1 MDCIFIEALKV
12 DTVIGVYDW
21 ERTLHQSLS
30 LDLEMDTDIRPAAAS
45 DDVSLTLDYAA
56 ISQRIQHFA
65 DQHQF
70 ALIETFAEKLVE
82 TLRHEYPLG
91 RVKLTVHKPGAVAQA
106 RSVGLTITRGEA

>member
-12 DTVIGVYDW
+12 DTIIGVYDW

-30 LDLEMDTDIRPAAAS
+30 LDLEMSTDIRPAAAS

-65 DQHQF
+65 DEHQF
-70 ALIETFAEKLVE
+70 ALIETFAEKLIE
-82 TLRHEYPLG
+82 ILRDEFPITQ
-91 RVKLTVHKPGAVAQA
+91 VKLTVRKPGAVAAAQ
-106 RSVGLTITRGEA
+106 SVGLTIIRGEA

>member
-12 DTVIGVYDW
+12 DTIIGVYDW

-30 LDLEMDTDIRPAAAS
+30 LDLEMSTDIRPAAAN

-65 DQHQF
+65 DEHQF
-70 ALIETFAEKLVE
+70 ALIETFAEQLLD
-82 TLRHEYPLG
+82 TLRHEFPIG
-91 RVKLTVHKPGAVAQA
+91 RVKLTVRKPGAVAAAQ
-106 RSVGLTITRGEA
+106 SVGLTIIRGEA